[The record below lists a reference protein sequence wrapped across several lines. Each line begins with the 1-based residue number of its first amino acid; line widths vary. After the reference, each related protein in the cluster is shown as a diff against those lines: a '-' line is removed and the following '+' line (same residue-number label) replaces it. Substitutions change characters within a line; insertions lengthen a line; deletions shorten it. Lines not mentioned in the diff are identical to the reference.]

1 MGNLQLLIDVTLAVL
16 LIVRHIG
23 CIIIRKRNKV
33 FKKTILEKVAQWD
46 NVSLSKLEWSRLK
59 SYRCSQPAPGTQ
71 PHHAAPGD
79 LRVELRKCVMI
90 SME

>member
-23 CIIIRKRNKV
+23 SIIIRKRNKV

-46 NVSLSKLEWSRLK
+46 NVLLSKLE
-59 SYRCSQPAPGTQ
+59 
-71 PHHAAPGD
+71 
-79 LRVELRKCVMI
+79 
-90 SME
+90 